1 MKKWISGAAALLGL
15 LTISEMGSAA
25 YFYRRTMKRSNAKKE
40 RTVKMAG
47 TDWNQYMPLIQ
58 ERKAY
63 MLAQLMKMHI
73 RKQRMD
79 CGSMPHIFQDRITL
93 RS

>member
-1 MKKWISGAAALLGL
+1 MKKWIGGAAALLGL

-63 MLAQLMKMHI
+63 MLAQ
-73 RKQRMD
+73 
-79 CGSMPHIFQDRITL
+79 PHEDV
-93 RS
+93 